1 MEACTYS
8 RVFAMLVSVGLF
20 DENDVFLSEYRRSFT
35 ISSLL
40 STGEPQ
46 NELHQLFFI
55 CCIPH
60 VLMIDETNNDAYLDH
75 SPALLAV
82 SCTVDNFPS

>member
-1 MEACTYS
+1 MI
-8 RVFAMLVSVGLF
+8 VSVEIF
-20 DENDVFLSEYRRSFT
+20 DGDAVLPGESRPSFT
-35 ISSLL
+35 ISLLL

-55 CCIPH
+55 CRIPH
-60 VLMIDETNNDAYLDH
+60 VLMIDETNNDAYQDH

-82 SCTVDNFPS
+82 FCTVDDVPS